1 NIIFGVNQST
11 KGVDSLPEFR
21 YSVIDTKGQTLSGV
35 MEAEDQDV
43 CRKLIAQRGLYC
55 LEVAPVSLVQRSIN
69 FGGKSKIK
77 PKELTVFCRQ
87 FSTMMV
93 SGISVIKCLDILHGQ
108 ADNANLK
115 ETIKK
120 VYENVQRG
128 QSLSASLAN
137 QDGTFPDFMI
147 NMVEAGE
154 ASGTLDRVMERLADH
169 FEKNMKTANKVKTA
183 MTYPIILGILTVCVV
198 ILLMVFVLPVFIEMF
213 STSGVKLPLPT
224 RILVGISN
232 SLTGYWY
239 IYLTV
244 ISAASL
250 IWMRF
255 LKNEDGRLKWDRY
268 KVNMPIIGKLNLII
282 ISAQFARTMSTMM
295 QSGIPLLKSLEITS
309 RVLGNKYYEKCITE
323 IGEDIRKGI
332 ALSTSIKKADIFPIL
347 MTSMISIGEE
357 SGTLENILV
366 KTSLLYDEESD
377 TAISKL
383 VGMLEPL
390 MIIIMAL
397 VVGFIVISII
407 VPMFSMMS
415 LVD

>member
-1 NIIFGVNQST
+1 M
-11 KGVDSLPEFR
+11 PEFR
-21 YSVIDTKGQTLSGV
+21 YSVMDSKGQTLSGI
-35 MEAEDQDV
+35 MEADDQDV

-55 LEVAPVSLVQRSIN
+55 IEVAPVSLAQRSIS

-87 FSTMMV
+87 FSTMMI
-93 SGISVIKCLDILHGQ
+93 SGISVIKCLDILHSQ
-108 ADNANLK
+108 ADNATTK
-115 ETIKK
+115 EVIKK
-120 VYENVQRG
+120 VYEGVQRG
-128 QSLSASLAN
+128 QSLSAALAG
-137 QDGTFPDFMI
+137 QDQVFPDFMI

-169 FEKNMKTANKVKTA
+169 FEKNLKTANKVKNA
-183 MTYPIILGILTVCVV
+183 MTYPIILGMLTVSVV
-198 ILLMVFVLPVFIEMF
+198 IILMIFVLPVFIEMF
-213 STSGVKLPLPT
+213 ETSGVKLPLPT

-232 SLTGYWY
+232 SLTGYWF
-239 IYLTV
+239 IYLII
-244 ISAASL
+244 ISAVSL
-250 IWMRF
+250 AWIRY
-255 LKNEDGRLKWDRY
+255 LKNENGRLKWDRY

-309 RVLGNKYYEKCITE
+309 RVLGNKYYEKCLVD

-332 ALSTSIKKADIFPIL
+332 SLSSSIKKADIFPIL

-357 SGTLENILV
+357 SGTLEDILV

-377 TAISKL
+377 AAISKL

-397 VVGFIVISII
+397 VVGFVVISII

-415 LVD
+415 LVNG